1 MELSMFG
8 QQAKM
13 VLPKDLKR
21 FYEGDFWSSFFF
33 ADTTALADV
42 QAGYFVTPEGQQGQ
56 GFGASLSKAE
66 TNMQESGRIP
76 TGLALTVRSLAVEP
90 FYQDNTPLCHADLKN
105 LQSHSVI
112 QWKMLN
118 TEIDVAPV
126 SLIGQGGGIFGST
139 ADTGA
144 AEGGSGG
151 SRILLNN
158 GSGQV
163 WTYETL
169 HILLPSSTTFR
180 VVQKFGTNALAV
192 DGGIGNADLIV
203 RIHLLGMVTTAVP
216 VG

>member
-1 MELSMFG
+1 MYG

-21 FYEGDFWSSFFF
+21 YYEGAFWSSFFF

-42 QAGYFVTPEGQQGQ
+42 KADYFVTPEGQQGQ

-76 TGLALTVRSLAVEP
+76 TGLALTCRSIACEP
-90 FYQDNTPLCHADLKN
+90 FYQNNNPMVHADLKN
-105 LQSHSVI
+105 LQSHSVLT
-112 QWKMLN
+112 WKMLN
-118 TEIDVAPV
+118 TEIDIAPI

-144 AEGGSGG
+144 VEGGAGG
-151 SRILLNN
+151 SRVIINN

-163 WTYETL
+163 WTYELL
-169 HILLPSSTTFR
+169 HVLLPSSTTFR
-180 VVQKFGTNALAV
+180 VTQKFGSNAAAV
-192 DGGIGNADLIV
+192 DGGINNADLIV
-203 RIHLLGMVTTAVP
+203 RLSLLGMVTTAVP

>member
-1 MELSMFG
+1 MYG

-21 FYEGDFWSSFFF
+21 YYEGAFWSSFFF

-42 QAGYFVTPEGQQGQ
+42 KADYFVTPEGQQGQ

-76 TGLALTVRSLAVEP
+76 TGLALTVRSVACSV
-90 FYQDNTPLCHADLKN
+90 FYQNNNPMVHCDLKN
-105 LQSHSVI
+105 FQSHSVLT
-112 QWKMLN
+112 WKMLN
-118 TEIDVAPV
+118 TEIDIAPV
-126 SLIGQGGGIFGST
+126 ELIGQGGGIFGST

-144 AEGGSGG
+144 VEGGAGG
-151 SRILLNN
+151 SRVILNN

-163 WTYETL
+163 WTYEQL

-180 VVQKFGTNALAV
+180 ITQKFGSNAAAV
-192 DGGIGNADLIV
+192 DGGINNADIV
-203 RIHLLGMVTTAVP
+203 CRITLLGMITTAVP